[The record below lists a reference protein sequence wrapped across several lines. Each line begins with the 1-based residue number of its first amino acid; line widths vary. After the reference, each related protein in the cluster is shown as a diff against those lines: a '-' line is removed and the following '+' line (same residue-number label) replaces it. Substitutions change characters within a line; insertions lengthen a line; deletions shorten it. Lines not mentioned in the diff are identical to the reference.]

1 MNLFRKETFSI
12 RKFKVGIFSTL
23 IATVAFWSSTHTHL
37 AQADE
42 TNSQPVDDVQKLQ
55 EITSNGQL
63 DNKEEL
69 KIIKKQYPKR
79 VFLMFQIKSIPIM
92 IL

>member
-23 IATVAFWSSTHTHL
+23 ITTVAFGHHHTHL

-42 TNSQPVDDVQKLQ
+42 VNSQPVDDVQKLQ
-55 EITSNGQL
+55 ETTSDGQL